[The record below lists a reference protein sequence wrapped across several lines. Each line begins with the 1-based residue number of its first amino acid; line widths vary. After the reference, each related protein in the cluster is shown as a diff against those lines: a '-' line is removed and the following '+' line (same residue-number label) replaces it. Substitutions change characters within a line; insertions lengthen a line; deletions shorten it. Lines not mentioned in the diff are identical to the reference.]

1 MLLCNII
8 CAFFTH
14 ALTIFTLTNFQCPGI
29 FVLLSTDLYRYRIR
43 FYTTYYYNKVV
54 KLLYSNKFI
63 RKARPKTHKVRLHL
77 LLNKIFHTTVL
88 LFPLNFFLI
97 HASLKFS
104 FECFRGYY
112 KSSMGGV
119 RVREETDEQLKLVK
133 EPSLQSF
140 GIVIGLYSSKMAFFS
155 L

>member
-1 MLLCNII
+1 MPGDFCVII
-8 CAFFTH
+8 NWP
-14 ALTIFTLTNFQCPGI
+14 IDI
-29 FVLLSTDLYRYRIR
+29 VSDSIR
-43 FYTTYYYNKVV
+43 LIKVI

-140 GIVIGLYSSKMAFFS
+140 GIVIGLYSSKNGFFLS
-155 L
+155 VKWLPVFVI

>member
-1 MLLCNII
+1 M
-8 CAFFTH
+8 
-14 ALTIFTLTNFQCPGI
+14 
-29 FVLLSTDLYRYRIR
+29 
-43 FYTTYYYNKVV
+43 
-54 KLLYSNKFI
+54 YSNKFI

-155 L
+155 LKSDYLYLSSNRYKECVLLNLKIYFIAAFMACGYGAAVYSEGI